1 LKRNV
6 ASLIEHMKG
15 RATNTV
21 QDTAGQITR
30 RVRSLGQGP
39 ERRRSLRQG
48 DHSLPLRTSPV
59 AALTIAITVGYV
71 GPRVLDGE
79 RILSASDLVTPAVVS
94 LEVRGQHHRTGQMR
108 LLRKARAS
116 SLQRAA
122 GGFSATGSTG
132 PRPSSFAFP
141 TRRPGSNPPPPG
153 PMKKRS

>member
-21 QDTAGQITR
+21 QDAAGQVKR

-59 AALTIAITVGYV
+59 AALSIAITVGYV
-71 GPRVLDGE
+71 GPRALDGE
-79 RILSASDLVTPAVVS
+79 RILSASDLVTPAAVS
-94 LEVRGQHHRTGQMR
+94 LEVRGRAPRRDR
-108 LLRKARAS
+108 LDISR
-116 SLQRAA
+116 
-122 GGFSATGSTG
+122 GSQTSNCS
-132 PRPSSFAFP
+132 PFAV
-141 TRRPGSNPPPPG
+141 TDPGCALVAL
-153 PMKKRS
+153 